1 MYKPLGAKGLN
12 RYTLLKK
19 AYKKIAKAYKK
30 RIILL
35 KEVKTMKIELFYRE
49 PKSGSEYR
57 GKESL
62 IEFEARVNDFMT
74 DKQVINIK
82 IQGNEEQPFIVVM
95 YNDNH

>member
-1 MYKPLGAKGLN
+1 
-12 RYTLLKK
+12 
-19 AYKKIAKAYKK
+19 
-30 RIILL
+30 
-35 KEVKTMKIELFYRE
+35 MKIELFYRE

-62 IEFEARVNDFMT
+62 VEFEERVNDFIA

>member
-1 MYKPLGAKGLN
+1 
-12 RYTLLKK
+12 
-19 AYKKIAKAYKK
+19 
-30 RIILL
+30 
-35 KEVKTMKIELFYRE
+35 MKIELFYRE

-62 IEFEARVNDFMT
+62 VEFEERVNDFIA

-82 IQGNEEQPFIVVM
+82 IQGNEEQPFIMVM

>member
-1 MYKPLGAKGLN
+1 
-12 RYTLLKK
+12 
-19 AYKKIAKAYKK
+19 
-30 RIILL
+30 
-35 KEVKTMKIELFYRE
+35 MKIELFYRE
-49 PKSGSEYR
+49 PESGSEYR

-74 DKQVINIK
+74 DKQVIDIK

>member
-1 MYKPLGAKGLN
+1 
-12 RYTLLKK
+12 
-19 AYKKIAKAYKK
+19 
-30 RIILL
+30 
-35 KEVKTMKIELFYRE
+35 MKIELFYRE

-62 IEFEARVNDFMT
+62 IEFEARVNDFIA

-82 IQGNEEQPFIVVM
+82 IQGNEEQPFIMVM

>member
-1 MYKPLGAKGLN
+1 
-12 RYTLLKK
+12 
-19 AYKKIAKAYKK
+19 
-30 RIILL
+30 
-35 KEVKTMKIELFYRE
+35 MKIELFYRE

-62 IEFEARVNDFMT
+62 IEFEARVNGFIA
-74 DKQVINIK
+74 DKKVINIK

>member
-1 MYKPLGAKGLN
+1 
-12 RYTLLKK
+12 
-19 AYKKIAKAYKK
+19 
-30 RIILL
+30 
-35 KEVKTMKIELFYRE
+35 MKIELFYRE

-74 DKQVINIK
+74 DKQVIDIK

>member
-1 MYKPLGAKGLN
+1 
-12 RYTLLKK
+12 
-19 AYKKIAKAYKK
+19 
-30 RIILL
+30 
-35 KEVKTMKIELFYRE
+35 MKIELFYRE

-82 IQGNEEQPFIVVM
+82 IQGDEERPFIMVV

>member
-1 MYKPLGAKGLN
+1 
-12 RYTLLKK
+12 
-19 AYKKIAKAYKK
+19 
-30 RIILL
+30 
-35 KEVKTMKIELFYRE
+35 MKIELFYRE